1 MKFQSKEDIESPIA
15 EVFGAISDFELLE
28 RSALRRGVELQRSGD
43 LAHPEN
49 GLAWDL
55 KFSFRGKPR
64 DIRLTLASYAPV
76 TGLTLSG
83 SGSGVDGR
91 MEVELLALSPQRT
104 RMSVEL
110 KLTPS
115 NLTGRLLV
123 QSLKLARSNLT
134 RRFKLRLAEF
144 AKLTEERLNRTA

>member
-1 MKFQSKEDIESPIA
+1 MKIQSKEDIEAPIA
-15 EVFGAISDFELLE
+15 EVFGVISDFELLE
-28 RSALRRGVELQRSGD
+28 RSALRRGVELQRTGD
-43 LAHPEN
+43 LTDPES

-64 DIRLTLASYAPV
+64 DIQLTLASYTPV
-76 TGLTLSG
+76 TGLALTG
-83 SGSGVDGR
+83 SGSGIDGR

-144 AKLTEERLNRTA
+144 AKTTEDRLKRPA

>member
-28 RSALRRGVELQRSGD
+28 RSALRRGVELQRTGD

-64 DIRLTLASYAPV
+64 DIRLTLSSYAPV

-104 RMSVEL
+104 RMSVRL
-110 KLTPS
+110 KLSPTS
-115 NLTGRLLV
+115 LTGRLLV
-123 QSLKLARSNLT
+123 QSLKLARGT
-134 RRFKLRLAEF
+134 
-144 AKLTEERLNRTA
+144 LTERLEKRVTAMGRDMEDRFSRMA